1 MQFAFRQVL
10 TYTAVMTQA
19 KIYISFILLLTIWH
33 WVGLT
38 SCGSNN
44 QKQPQQT
51 VDSVSCDQSLQ
62 ILIRHSE
69 WKSPFNNDFEAE
81 IENAEGNI
89 LRVQLSAV
97 NNDGH
102 SNTIGWII
110 IDEQK
115 KTLSDITNDPEN
127 PENITYQAADW
138 DRFLSCYHNQT
149 GSAPATGPALQLSDL
164 FSEGTTTSFSP
175 KDLNKNDPAIKQF
188 KAKLTRFEEQHAGN
202 RLNVDN
208 LPILINHE
216 VFDNSKTYVN
226 SSWLNYF
233 LTKYPVS
240 PINLNAIFDQAI
252 NQEDHHAVKIMLQHG
267 FIISDQQLKVAR
279 QAKENSVRLTRY
291 NLENKGLDDSGD
303 PTFYD
308 HKKSTI
314 DAIQQLLNAQYR
326 ANAIHDSDGFTNLR
340 ESKSKTSGIIEQIKN
355 AEHVKV
361 LDNTG
366 EWWQVETRSGHK
378 GYVFWT
384 RIK

>member
-1 MQFAFRQVL
+1 MTKANIHLTLFLLFMVMQ
-10 TYTAVMTQA
+10 
-19 KIYISFILLLTIWH
+19 

-38 SCGSNN
+38 YCGSKN
-44 QKQPQQT
+44 QKQSQQFA
-51 VDSVSCDQSLQ
+51 DNLSCEQSMQMLMK
-62 ILIRHSE
+62 HSG
-69 WKSPFNNDFEAE
+69 WKSPFKNNFEAE
-81 IENAEGNI
+81 VENAEGNI

-102 SNTIGWII
+102 SNTIGWIM

-115 KTLSDITNDPEN
+115 KTLCDITNDLEN
-127 PENITYQAADW
+127 PESITYQTADW
-138 DRFLSCYHNQT
+138 DRFMSCYHNKA
-149 GSAPATGPALQLSDL
+149 GSSPATSPVLQLSDL
-164 FSEGTTTSFSP
+164 FSEGSTTSFSP
-175 KDLNKNDPAIKQF
+175 KDFNKNDPFIKQF
-188 KAKLTRFEEQHAGN
+188 KANLTRFEEKHAGK
-202 RLNVDN
+202 RLNVED
-208 LPILINHE
+208 LSILINYE
-216 VFDNSKTYVN
+216 AFDNSKTYVN

-233 LTKYPVS
+233 LTKYPIS
-240 PINLNAIFDQAI
+240 PVNFNAIFDQAI
-252 NQEDHHAVKIMLQHG
+252 NQEDYPAVKIMLQHS
-267 FIISDQQLKVAR
+267 FIVSDQQLKVAR

-355 AEHVKV
+355 AEYIKV

-366 EWWQVETRSGHK
+366 EWWQVETGSGHK

-384 RIK
+384 RIKSGTVNR